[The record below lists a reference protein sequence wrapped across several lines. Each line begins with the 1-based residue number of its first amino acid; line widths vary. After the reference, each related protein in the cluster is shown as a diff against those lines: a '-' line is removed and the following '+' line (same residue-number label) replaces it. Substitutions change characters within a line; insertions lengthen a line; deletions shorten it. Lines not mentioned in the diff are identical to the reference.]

1 MSLMFRLKRSASKF
15 GFLNGN

>member
-1 MSLMFRLKRSASKF
+1 MFRLKRSASKF